1 MLNWVTA
8 NLSTILVSAVLLA
21 IVSLISLYLIRQ
33 KKAGKSSCGG
43 NCAHCAMHGG
53 CHNTPQK

>member
-21 IVSLISLYLIRQ
+21 IVILISIHLIRQ
-33 KKAGKSSCGG
+33 KKAGRSSCGG
-43 NCAHCAMHGG
+43 SCAHCAMHGG